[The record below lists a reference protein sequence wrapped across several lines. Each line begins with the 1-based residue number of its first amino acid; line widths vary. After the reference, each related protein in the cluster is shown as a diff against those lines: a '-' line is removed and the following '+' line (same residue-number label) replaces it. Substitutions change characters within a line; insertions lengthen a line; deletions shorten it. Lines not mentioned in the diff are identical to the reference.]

1 MAPLICLLLFLQR
14 DGVYD
19 RFICSSNIVFNMLAI
34 CHISLTLSLL
44 LSEEKVFNIWFMFFR
59 LH

>member
-14 DGVYD
+14 DRVYD
-19 RFICSSNIVFNMLAI
+19 GFICSSNIVFNMLAI
-34 CHISLTLSLL
+34 CDISLPLSLL